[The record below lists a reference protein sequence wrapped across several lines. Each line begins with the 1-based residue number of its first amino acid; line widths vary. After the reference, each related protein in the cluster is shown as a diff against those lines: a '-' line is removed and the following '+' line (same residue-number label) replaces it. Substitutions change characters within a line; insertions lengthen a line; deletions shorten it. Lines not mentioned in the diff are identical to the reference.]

1 MRSMRNDLHIFAL
14 YKNIFNMCVGNNIE
28 LNIQWIQWKELD
40 KTDFISR
47 IIDIDDWQIS
57 YSVFRCLDGI

>member
-1 MRSMRNDLHIFAL
+1 MGSMENDLHIIAI
-14 YKNIFNMCVGNNIE
+14 YKNIFSICVGNNIK
-28 LNIQWIQWKELD
+28 LNIQWIPRKELD
-40 KTDFISR
+40 KADFIIR